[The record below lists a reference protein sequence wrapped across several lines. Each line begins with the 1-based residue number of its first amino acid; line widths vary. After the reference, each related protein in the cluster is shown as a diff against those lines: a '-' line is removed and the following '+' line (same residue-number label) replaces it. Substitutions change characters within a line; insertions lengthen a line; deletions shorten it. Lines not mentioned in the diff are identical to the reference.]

1 MPIMAWAVDQYF
13 FHLSI
18 ALERN
23 PHYWNVIVIRIA
35 PLPVPTEV
43 MQVSLVKVTQLLSF
57 YAILK
62 IVYEFK

>member
-23 PHYWNVIVIRIA
+23 PHYWNVTVICIA

-43 MQVSLVKVTQLLSF
+43 MQVPLVKVTYILS
-57 YAILK
+57 YNAIFDT
-62 IVYEFK
+62 VYKFE